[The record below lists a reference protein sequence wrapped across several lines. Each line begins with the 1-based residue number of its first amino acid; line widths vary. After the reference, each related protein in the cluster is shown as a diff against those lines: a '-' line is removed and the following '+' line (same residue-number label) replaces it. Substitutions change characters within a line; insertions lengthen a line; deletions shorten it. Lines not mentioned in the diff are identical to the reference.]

1 MIVPFN
7 KDAEEAVLACCIIGE
22 EQNKFDLAR
31 SHISSDDF
39 YTDTN
44 KRVWDAMRALREKSV
59 PIDEITLSEELGT
72 ESEINLVPMY
82 LTNKVQS
89 TGSLMHYVDIL
100 LEKSRMRTMRREY
113 SLALDK
119 IKNNED
125 SQEILNI
132 VNEELDKHTP
142 REKETT
148 HIESS
153 LKDIKQDLDA
163 MISGDFKHEYIKTHI
178 PHLDEKIKLEL
189 GTVFTIA
196 APTSVGKSALSLNIA
211 LKSASKDGFPALIFS
226 LEMPQKQITKRM
238 LGAVSKTNLKGL
250 EDNIKESSYA
260 DRLQRSMDKLKSLP
274 LHTVHNVKSV
284 DQIASDVRRYKKRY
298 GIKLVVID
306 YLQLI
311 PFPADKMGKADGIAM
326 ISQRIKQI
334 ALESNVSVVLL
345 SQLNREGA
353 TSSNPSIFHLKDSG
367 SIENDCDICLIMN
380 YKNNDASSAQGYD
393 TIGQYSKI
401 NYLIGKNREGQSQLK
416 GEFKFYSAYGI
427 FY

>member
-31 SHISSDDF
+31 SHVSSDDF

-44 KRVWDAMRALREKSV
+44 KKVWDAMQALRKKSV

-89 TGSLMHYVDIL
+89 TGSIMHYIDIL

-132 VNEELDKHTP
+132 VNDELDKHSP

-153 LKDIKQDLDA
+153 LQEIKQELDS

-211 LKSASKDGFPALIFS
+211 LKSASKDGFPA
-226 LEMPQKQITKRM
+226 P
-238 LGAVSKTNLKGL
+238 
-250 EDNIKESSYA
+250 
-260 DRLQRSMDKLKSLP
+260 
-274 LHTVHNVKSV
+274 
-284 DQIASDVRRYKKRY
+284 
-298 GIKLVVID
+298 
-306 YLQLI
+306 
-311 PFPADKMGKADGIAM
+311 
-326 ISQRIKQI
+326 
-334 ALESNVSVVLL
+334 
-345 SQLNREGA
+345 
-353 TSSNPSIFHLKDSG
+353 G
-367 SIENDCDICLIMN
+367 S
-380 YKNNDASSAQGYD
+380 
-393 TIGQYSKI
+393 
-401 NYLIGKNREGQSQLK
+401 
-416 GEFKFYSAYGI
+416 
-427 FY
+427 